1 MVDRSSGKFL
11 IPLILLVAL
20 VLALVAWAVWRAPLR
35 AALQVQA
42 APLVRTLQFSAR
54 VATPSRVELGSTVT
68 ARVRRVLVDEG
79 AVVQAG
85 QVVLELEDDELR
97 AALLQA
103 QAGEQQA
110 VARLAGQRSSGRSTV
125 QAALAQA
132 DAVLLAAQ
140 AELQRT
146 QDLVAR
152 GFLSP
157 ARLDE
162 ARRAADVAA
171 AQRNSAQAQLAAN
184 AEQGS
189 DTVQAQAQLATA
201 RAATQVAA
209 ARLSQAVLRAPAAGQ
224 VLLRAVEP
232 GQIVQPGKLLLTL
245 ALTAPPELLAQVD
258 ERELEQLRAGQV
270 ASVVADAYPG
280 RRFAARVLRIAPLV
294 DAQRGAVEVT
304 LAPQP
309 PVPEF
314 LREDM
319 TLSVEVETARRDRAL
334 VLPLSALR
342 SGDTVLVLQDGRAV
356 ARPLRLGLRTLQA
369 VEVLDGLAAGDV
381 VLVDAAATDG
391 SRARPDFA
399 TAAAAAATT
408 PAGARSRDDAGGAM
422 GSAMGR

>member
-11 IPLILLVAL
+11 IPVVLLVAL
-20 VLALVAWAVWRAPLR
+20 ALGLVAWAAWRAPLR
-35 AALQVQA
+35 AALQVQS

-79 AVVQAG
+79 AAVQAG

-110 VARLAGQRSSGRSTV
+110 AARLAGQRSSGRSTV

-132 DAVLLAAQ
+132 DAVLVAAQ

-152 GFLSP
+152 GFLST

-209 ARLSQAVLRAPAAGQ
+209 ARLAQAVLRAPAAGQ

-309 PVPEF
+309 PVPDF

-334 VLPLSALR
+334 VLPLAALR
-342 SGDTVLVLQDGRAV
+342 PGDTVLVLQDGRAV

-399 TAAAAAATT
+399 AAAAATT

>member
-11 IPLILLVAL
+11 IPVVLLVAL
-20 VLALVAWAVWRAPLR
+20 ALGLVAWAAWRAPLR
-35 AALQVQA
+35 AALQVQS

-79 AVVQAG
+79 AAVQAG

-110 VARLAGQRSSGRSTV
+110 AARLAGQRSSGRSTV

-132 DAVLLAAQ
+132 DAVLVAAQ

-152 GFLSP
+152 GFLST

-209 ARLSQAVLRAPAAGQ
+209 ARLAQAVLRAPAAGQ

-309 PVPEF
+309 PVPDF

-334 VLPLSALR
+334 VLPLAALR
-342 SGDTVLVLQDGRAV
+342 PGDTVLVLQDGRAV

-381 VLVDAAATDG
+381 VLLDAAATDG
-391 SRARPDFA
+391 SRARPDF
-399 TAAAAAATT
+399 AAAAAATT

>member
-11 IPLILLVAL
+11 IPVVLLVAL
-20 VLALVAWAVWRAPLR
+20 ALGLVAWAAWRAPLR
-35 AALQVQA
+35 AALQVQS

-79 AVVQAG
+79 AAVQAG

-110 VARLAGQRSSGRSTV
+110 AARLAGQRSSGRSTV

-132 DAVLLAAQ
+132 DAVLVAAQ

-152 GFLSP
+152 GFLST

-189 DTVQAQAQLATA
+189 DTAQAQAQLATA

-209 ARLSQAVLRAPAAGQ
+209 ARLAQAVLRAPAAGQ

-309 PVPEF
+309 PVPDF

-334 VLPLSALR
+334 VLPLAALR
-342 SGDTVLVLQDGRAV
+342 PGDTVLVLQDGRAV

-381 VLVDAAATDG
+381 VLLDAAATDG
-391 SRARPDFA
+391 SRARPDF
-399 TAAAAAATT
+399 AAAAAATT

>member
-11 IPLILLVAL
+11 IPVVLLVAL
-20 VLALVAWAVWRAPLR
+20 ALGLVAWAAWRAPLR
-35 AALQVQA
+35 AALQVQS

-79 AVVQAG
+79 AAVQAG

-110 VARLAGQRSSGRSTV
+110 AARLAGQRSSGRSTV

-132 DAVLLAAQ
+132 DAVLVAAQ

-152 GFLSP
+152 GFLSA

-189 DTVQAQAQLATA
+189 DTAQAQAQLATA

-209 ARLSQAVLRAPAAGQ
+209 ARLAQAVLRAPAAGQ

-309 PVPEF
+309 PVPDF

-334 VLPLSALR
+334 VLPLAALR
-342 SGDTVLVLQDGRAV
+342 PGDTVLVLQDGRAV

-381 VLVDAAATDG
+381 VLLDAAATDG
-391 SRARPDFA
+391 SRARPDF
-399 TAAAAAATT
+399 AAAAAATT

>member
-11 IPLILLVAL
+11 IPVVLLVAL
-20 VLALVAWAVWRAPLR
+20 ALGLVAWAAWRAPLR
-35 AALQVQA
+35 AALQVQS

-79 AVVQAG
+79 AAVQAG

-110 VARLAGQRSSGRSTV
+110 AARLAGQRSSGRSTV

-132 DAVLLAAQ
+132 DAVLVAAQ

-162 ARRAADVAA
+162 TRRAADVAA

-189 DTVQAQAQLATA
+189 DTAQAQAQLATA

-209 ARLSQAVLRAPAAGQ
+209 ARLAQAVLRAPAAGQ

-309 PVPEF
+309 PVPDF

-334 VLPLSALR
+334 VLPLAALR
-342 SGDTVLVLQDGRAV
+342 PGDTVLVLQDGRAV

-399 TAAAAAATT
+399 AAAAATT

-422 GSAMGR
+422 GNAMGR